1 MAPCGPLYSLQ
12 RVYRRQD
19 LDWLRAFGIGE
30 PLGYPPY
37 MASNIKSELLHISKP
52 PIYAV
57 RTVDL
62 AIDYDNMRI
71 LLFLCALFDY
81 ARGS

>member
-12 RVYRRQD
+12 RLCRRKD
-19 LDWLRAFGIGE
+19 LDWSRALGIGD
-30 PLGYPPY
+30 PVGYPPHW
-37 MASNIKSELLHISKP
+37 ASKIKSELLHISRP
-52 PIYAV
+52 PVYAV

-62 AIDYDNMRI
+62 AIDYDNMRM
-71 LLFLCALFDY
+71 LLLLCALFDH